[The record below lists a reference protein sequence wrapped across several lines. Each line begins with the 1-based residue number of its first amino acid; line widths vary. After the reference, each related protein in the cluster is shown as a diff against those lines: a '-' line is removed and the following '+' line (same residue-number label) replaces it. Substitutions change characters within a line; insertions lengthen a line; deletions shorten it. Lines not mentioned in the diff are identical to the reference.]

1 MAGRL
6 PSRFGSVIGFGMAD
20 RHVSSDDTHVMVA
33 RIAPAILQLLSDGMP
48 RSRKEMVEALAPQ
61 HAKDEVTRTIMR
73 LSVIG
78 QLVQI
83 KNKYGL
89 MSLPEPDRS

>member
-1 MAGRL
+1 
-6 PSRFGSVIGFGMAD
+6 
-20 RHVSSDDTHVMVA
+20 
-33 RIAPAILQLLSDGMP
+33 
-48 RSRKEMVEALAPQ
+48 MVEALAPQ
-61 HAKDEVTRTIMR
+61 HTKDEVTRTIMR

-89 MSLPEPDRS
+89 MSLPEPDWS